1 MNEVTELQ
9 KKRAVNTIWN
19 TADNY
24 GFQPDFK
31 AYDSDGNAE
40 IYLNCIIGGVYRY
53 YDYPKLAELFSAF
66 SRYED
71 DADTY
76 EGLLWLGL
84 ENAVYPRL
92 LQERPVLE
100 SLRRDYAKR
109 LVSMFG
115 NTAPDDYYLLDC
127 LTFGH
132 YLRVLGTEPEIS
144 RYDRR
149 LLDELEFSPDLDT
162 DEIISLSK
170 ELLQKWFQIT
180 NFEKRKERKPFV
192 LFTIKQR
199 NRRSKAVRLHKY
211 SFSFF
216 EHPKEFGTQANDS
229 LNRFDVKTKLSEEE
243 MQAFIAGK
251 FGKPIYSK
259 AKTAELERQLC
270 SGNHSFCHLH
280 FTRGEYAPETIR
292 SSFEAYKKEE
302 EAKQRLRNRKYYKDR
317 YTVSRAAIAKLS
329 GAIQNSVLLH
339 LQPTPVIA
347 DTGLLCGGRAWR
359 AQYLDDNRI
368 FIRNDQD
375 NLGDFCV
382 DILLDAST
390 SQEKRQDIVSYQ
402 AFIIAEALTRCGVP
416 CRVSSFCSMSGF
428 TIMHIFRE
436 YNSPHDN
443 EKIFDFVSNGSN
455 RDGLGIRAEH
465 YLMNLSPYEHKLLI
479 ILSDVK
485 PNDSVKID
493 YGPDRVAYYENE
505 AGLNDTAI
513 EVRRARS
520 DGIAV
525 VCVFTGE
532 DRDIPSARLVYG
544 HDFARIASLDRLSDT
559 VAMLIQNQL
568 RML

>member
-1 MNEVTELQ
+1 M
-9 KKRAVNTIWN
+9 
-19 TADNY
+19 
-24 GFQPDFK
+24 
-31 AYDSDGNAE
+31 
-40 IYLNCIIGGVYRY
+40 
-53 YDYPKLAELFSAF
+53 
-66 SRYED
+66 
-71 DADTY
+71 
-76 EGLLWLGL
+76 
-84 ENAVYPRL
+84 
-92 LQERPVLE
+92 
-100 SLRRDYAKR
+100 
-109 LVSMFG
+109 
-115 NTAPDDYYLLDC
+115 
-127 LTFGH
+127 
-132 YLRVLGTEPEIS
+132 
-144 RYDRR
+144 
-149 LLDELEFSPDLDT
+149 
-162 DEIISLSK
+162 
-170 ELLQKWFQIT
+170 
-180 NFEKRKERKPFV
+180 
-192 LFTIKQR
+192 
-199 NRRSKAVRLHKY
+199 
-211 SFSFF
+211 
-216 EHPKEFGTQANDS
+216 
-229 LNRFDVKTKLSEEE
+229 
-243 MQAFIAGK
+243 
-251 FGKPIYSK
+251 
-259 AKTAELERQLC
+259 
-270 SGNHSFCHLH
+270 
-280 FTRGEYAPETIR
+280 
-292 SSFEAYKKEE
+292 
-302 EAKQRLRNRKYYKDR
+302 
-317 YTVSRAAIAKLS
+317 
-329 GAIQNSVLLH
+329 LLH

-416 CRVSSFCSMSGF
+416 CRVSSFCSMSGY